1 VAVVHRSALG
11 RGDRTSRERIP
22 LTHPARTVADL
33 ARTTSQ
39 DLLEEAVDDL
49 LCRRLVTLDRLER
62 LAAPAPALVAVLAA
76 WTPGALP
83 GSPAEMELVRLLVE
97 AGLGPPERQH
107 WIAEA
112 AARVDLAYPDSHVA
126 MELDSFRWHGGR
138 RPFESDRSRGN
149 RIVAAGWRLL
159 RATPG
164 DPYSLVAAATRL
176 VAGNQAA

>member
-1 VAVVHRSALG
+1 
-11 RGDRTSRERIP
+11 
-22 LTHPARTVADL
+22 
-33 ARTTSQ
+33 
-39 DLLEEAVDDL
+39 
-49 LCRRLVTLDRLER
+49 
-62 LAAPAPALVAVLAA
+62 
-76 WTPGALP
+76 
-83 GSPAEMELVRLLVE
+83 MELVRLLVE